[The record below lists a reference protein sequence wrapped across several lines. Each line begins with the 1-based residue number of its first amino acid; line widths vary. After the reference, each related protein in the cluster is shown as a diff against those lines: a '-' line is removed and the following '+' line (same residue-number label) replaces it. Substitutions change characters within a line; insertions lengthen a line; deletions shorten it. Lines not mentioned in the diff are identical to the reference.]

1 MMDVHILEI
10 LPGNLAFNYFF
21 TIVFYMGLIAVVP
34 AQIFK
39 LLR

>member
-1 MMDVHILEI
+1 MTCPVLSIT
-10 LPGNLAFNYFF
+10 GNLVFDYYFS
-21 TIVFYMGLIAVVP
+21 IVFFMGLIAIVP